1 MELEE
6 ALARMARTADD
17 FAAAIDGASEADL
30 SSRPDTKNWSP
41 KEIVCH
47 IRDVEELF
55 MDRIKLILAT
65 DGARFAPVDPDPW
78 VAMRQYERND
88 AYQALASFRSLR
100 EETLAILRGL
110 TPDQRERTGTHITR
124 GPLRIT
130 DIALHSTWHDDN
142 HLDQLKRALKG
153 QA

>member
-1 MELEE
+1 MEVEE

-17 FAAAIDGASEADL
+17 YAAAIDGASEADL
-30 SSRPDTKNWSP
+30 SRRPDRTNWSAR
-41 KEIVCH
+41 EIVCH

-55 MDRIKLILAT
+55 LDRITLILAT
-65 DGARFAPVDPDPW
+65 DGARFALVDPDPW
-78 VAMRQYERND
+78 VLLRQYERND
-88 AYQALASFRSLR
+88 VSQALASFRRLR

-110 TPDQRERTGTHITR
+110 TPDQWERSGTHITR
-124 GPLRIT
+124 GPLKIL

-142 HLDQLKRALKG
+142 HLDQLRRALRG

>member
-1 MELEE
+1 MEFEE

-65 DGARFAPVDPDPW
+65 DGARFAPVDPDPSMSATTPTRRW
-78 VAMRQYERND
+78 RRSAACEKRRWPYS
-88 AYQALASFRSLR
+88 AS
-100 EETLAILRGL
+100 
-110 TPDQRERTGTHITR
+110 
-124 GPLRIT
+124 
-130 DIALHSTWHDDN
+130 
-142 HLDQLKRALKG
+142 
-153 QA
+153 

>member
-1 MELEE
+1 MEFEE
-6 ALARMARTADD
+6 ALVRMSRTADE
-17 FAAAIDGASEADL
+17 FAAAIDGAAEADL
-30 SSRPDTKNWSP
+30 VRRPDPKNWSP

-78 VAMRQYERND
+78 VALRQYARND
-88 AYQALASFRSLR
+88 TGQALASFRGLR
-100 EETLAILRGL
+100 EETLTILRGL

-130 DIALHSTWHDDN
+130 DIVLHSTWHDDN
-142 HLDQLKRALKG
+142 HLDQLTRALKG